1 MSVRIKISY
10 TDEEE
15 LAGVIR
21 LLSPVLISYK
31 AKKGAKGNHKNAYAA
46 VDDGKMMRFIQD
58 GNRTPSEPRE
68 NTEYS

>member
-21 LLSPVLISYK
+21 LLSPVLKSYK
-31 AKKGAKGNHKNAYAA
+31 AKKGIKGNHKNAYAA
-46 VDDGKMMRFIQD
+46 VDDSKLMKFIQD
-58 GNRTPSEPRE
+58 GNRSTNEP
-68 NTEYS
+68 